1 MILEDQLKQAGEE
14 LAEKQQ
20 QLKQVRPATAEV
32 KKDQHCMKTKENQ
45 LDQHLKHFNQ
55 L

>member
-1 MILEDQLKQAGEE
+1 LKQAGEE
-14 LAEKQQ
+14 LLEKQQ
-20 QLKQVRPATAEV
+20 QLKQVRPATADV
-32 KKDQHCMKTKENQ
+32 KKDQKEMKCRENK